1 VYALLDYFLVAFHGS
16 LVLFNLTGWIWK
28 RTRRLHLAVISLT
41 FLSWFGLGVF
51 FGWGY
56 CPLTDWHWQ
65 VKGKLGET
73 NLPDSYIKYYMDGLM
88 GVDSLPFAVDT
99 ATLVLAL
106 SALVLSCVLNWR
118 DRHSRR
124 RAMPTR
130 AFKP

>member
-1 VYALLDYFLVAFHGS
+1 MYTLLDYFFVAFHGS

-28 RTRRLHLAVISLT
+28 KTRRLHLAVIGLT
-41 FLSWFGLGVF
+41 FLSWFGLGIF

-73 NLPDSYIKYYMDGLM
+73 NLPDSYIKYYVDGLM
-88 GVDSLPFAVDT
+88 GVDSLPFAVDV

-106 SALVLSCVLNWR
+106 SVLVLSCVLNWR
-118 DRHSRR
+118 DWHSR
-124 RAMPTR
+124 
-130 AFKP
+130 